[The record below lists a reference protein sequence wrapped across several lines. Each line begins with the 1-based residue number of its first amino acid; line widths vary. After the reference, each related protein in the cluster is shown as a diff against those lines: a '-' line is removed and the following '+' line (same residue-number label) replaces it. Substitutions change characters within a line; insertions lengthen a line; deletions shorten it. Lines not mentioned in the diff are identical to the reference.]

1 MGIGELMN
9 KEKLLIEITNTELRV
24 LSGIGVI
31 VLKPERYKEGFE
43 EVRDAFRELK
53 NHVRKEKD

>member
-1 MGIGELMN
+1 MN
-9 KEKLLIEITNTELRV
+9 KEKLLIKITHTELRV

-43 EVRDAFRELK
+43 KVRDAFRELK
-53 NHVRKEKD
+53 NHVRKEEN

>member
-1 MGIGELMN
+1 MN
-9 KEKLLIEITNTELRV
+9 KEKLLIEITHTELRV

-31 VLKPERYKEGFE
+31 VLKPEKYKEGFE

>member
-9 KEKLLIEITNTELRV
+9 KKKLLIEINNTELRV
-24 LSGIGVI
+24 LDGIGVI
-31 VLKPERYKEGFE
+31 VLQPERYKEGFE
-43 EVRDAFRELK
+43 KVRDAFRELK